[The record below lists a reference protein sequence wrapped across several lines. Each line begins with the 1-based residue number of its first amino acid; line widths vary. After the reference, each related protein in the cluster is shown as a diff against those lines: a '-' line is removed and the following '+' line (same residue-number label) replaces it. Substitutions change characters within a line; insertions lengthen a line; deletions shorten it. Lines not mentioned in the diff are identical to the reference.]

1 VKYDLVFEG
10 GGAKGFGFIGAL
22 QALEQSNHTTGRL
35 IGTSAG
41 SVIATLLATGYTP
54 DEMRELVREKVVI
67 DGQERSRL
75 STFLDP
81 PDVLRSGDSGIKD
94 EELARAL
101 RHFPVLE
108 SHLLRRIPLYA
119 HLLSFLDSGGWYAG
133 ECFKS
138 WLKEK
143 LDHKSQSKKIKYSEC
158 TLQQFYED
166 TQTDLSLV
174 ASDTSEGEMLVLNH
188 RTAPKCPL
196 IAAVRMSMSFPFIW
210 QEVIWQQEWGTYRN
224 RSKTTHIIA
233 DGGLLSNFPIH
244 LLTRPHAQSY
254 IEKIMG
260 PDDAATDVGL
270 MGLLLDHNRALDT
283 ANTLELPPHAN
294 LGFLHRPMQLL
305 NTALGAYDFDFIQ
318 DNDAFICR
326 IPVQGYSVI
335 DFDLTDFRLDA
346 LMSSGFNAMIN
357 HLEKTPAKPFSP
369 MQKSLGAS

>member
-22 QALEQSNHTTGRL
+22 QALVESNHTTGRL

-41 SVIATLLATGYTP
+41 SVIATLLAAGYTA
-54 DEMRELVREKVVI
+54 DEMRDLIREKVVI
-67 DGQERSRL
+67 DGQEKSRL

-81 PDVLRSGDSGIKD
+81 PGELSAEDSSLRD
-94 EELARAL
+94 EELVSAL

-143 LDHKSQSKKIKYSEC
+143 LDHKSQDRKIKYSQC
-158 TLQQFYED
+158 TLQQFYEC
-166 TQTDLSLV
+166 TQIDLSLI

-196 IAAVRMSMSFPFIW
+196 VAAVRMSMSFPFIW
-210 QEVIWQQEWGTYRN
+210 QEVVWQHDWGTYRG
-224 RSKTTHIIA
+224 RSKTTNVIA

-244 LLTRPHAQSY
+244 LLTRPHVHTY

-260 PDDAATDVGL
+260 PEQTATDVGL

-283 ANTLELPPHAN
+283 ANTLERPAQPDHV
-294 LGFLHRPMQLL
+294 FLRRPLSLL
-305 NTALGAYDFDFIQ
+305 NTALGAYDYDFIQ
-318 DNDAFICR
+318 DNEDYICR

-335 DFDLTDFRLDA
+335 DFDLTDLRLEA
-346 LMSSGFNAMIN
+346 LISSGYNAMIK
-357 HLEKTPAKPFSP
+357 HLEKTPGKPFSP
-369 MQKSLGAS
+369 AQKSLGAS